1 MDISL
6 ETLHARSSVRNYLPQ
21 ALGQDTLDALSALI
35 QGLEPCPFGTSP
47 RFALSG
53 KEIEADKTRGAIG
66 TYGVIKGAPAYIVG
80 CTRPEP
86 WAFVDYGYAMEGLIL
101 GATALGLGTCWLG
114 GIFNRGAAGRSLG
127 LREGEVVPAI
137 SPVGIP
143 SGRGSLA
150 DRIIRGSAG
159 SDRRKPW
166 SELFFADGWATPLS
180 EEGAGPY
187 APVLTA
193 LRAGPS
199 ASNKQPWRVV
209 LTRTEGGTALHLY
222 LKEDLAYTKAI
233 PGVLL
238 QDLDAGIA
246 MRHVSVAC
254 AELRLPGSWK
264 RLTVDPA
271 PGPAPLRYIASW
283 LP

>member
-1 MDISL
+1 MDITLQSL
-6 ETLHARSSVRNYLPQ
+6 HTRTSVRNYLPE
-21 ALGQDTLDALSALI
+21 ALGADTLSALSALI
-35 QGLEPCPFGTSP
+35 RGLGPCPFGTRP

-80 CTRPEP
+80 CVRSEP

-101 GATALGLGTCWLG
+101 GATALGLGSCWLG
-114 GIFNRGAAGRSLG
+114 GIFSRGAAGKALG

-137 SPVGIP
+137 SPVGRA

-159 SDRRKPW
+159 SARRKPW
-166 SELFFADGWATPLS
+166 SELFFAGGWATPLS
-180 EEGAGPY
+180 EQEAGPW
-187 APVLTA
+187 AAVLEA

-199 ASNKQPWRVV
+199 ASNKQPWRAV
-209 LTRTEGGTALHLY
+209 LSRSREANALHLY
-222 LKEDLAYTKAI
+222 IKEDAVYTRAI

-238 QDLDAGIA
+238 QDMDAGIA
-246 MRHVSVAC
+246 MRHVEVAC
-254 AELRLPGSWK
+254 AELGLPGSWK
-264 RLTVDPA
+264 RLESDPV

-283 LP
+283 IA